1 MQTAS
6 NPPIDPLQVAHRPRS
21 SGRWA
26 SGHGANPQI
35 RPNPPKRIQKPVNP
49 AIEYGMVNAIWQL
62 RLDKE
67 AGQGP
72 RIDPSEPIGVP
83 KAGFL
88 KGMA

>member
-1 MQTAS
+1 
-6 NPPIDPLQVAHRPRS
+6 
-21 SGRWA
+21 
-26 SGHGANPQI
+26 
-35 RPNPPKRIQKPVNP
+35 
-49 AIEYGMVNAIWQL
+49 MVNAIWQL

-67 AGQGP
+67 AGQGA